1 MASLHIKNLG
11 PIVDSSNIELTSL
24 MVLIGRQSA
33 GKSTFMKVLCF
44 CRWVEKKIMVSTDDI
59 VSQYTHYN
67 RFVKELK
74 QFHRLNDEYFAEN
87 TELMYDGD
95 NITIEY
101 TGVNGNAKIVRKKSF
116 AEKRY
121 NTKLSYIPAERN
133 LISAIQNVDK
143 TYKATER
150 DVLFNFIY
158 EWDEAKTPY
167 TSDHPFKLS
176 ATGGFSYVNKSGA
189 DVLVRDDGTE
199 TPAFFASSGMQSV
212 MPMDVMTNYITDCVG
227 QNASLSMHERNEIS
241 KTDNGHSHRR
251 LEYQSAQLF
260 IEEPEQNLYPESQK
274 LVVMSLVRSL
284 KKSLANGSEQSMAV
298 VTTHSP
304 YVVSVVNV
312 LLTAA
317 IVSER
322 ELEQSVVEKDCI
334 LPSKAISGYFID
346 NNGVFQNIMDKEV
359 PMLSGNDLDGVDTNH
374 AIDQLRQTLKKA
386 LFKHPSNDDIRA
398 RIVAQSFPSNKAN
411 PTMEK
416 AKQEFRK
423 EYNCD
428 LRGMKTGQED
438 KL

>member
-1 MASLHIKNLG
+1 MASLHIKSFG
-11 PIVDSSNIELTSL
+11 PIVDSTKIELTPL

-44 CRWVEKKIMVSTDDI
+44 CRWIEKKIMVSTDDM
-59 VSQYTHYN
+59 VNQYTHYN

-74 QFHRLNDEYFAEN
+74 QFYRLNDEYFTDD

-101 TGVNGNAKIVRKKSF
+101 KGVNGNAKIVRKKSF
-116 AEKRY
+116 TEKRF

-158 EWDEAKTPY
+158 EWDEAKSPY
-167 TSDHPFKLS
+167 TSEHPYKLA

-189 DVLVRDDGTE
+189 DMLVREDGVE
-199 TPAFFASSGMQSV
+199 TPAFYASSGIQSV
-212 MPMDVMTNYITDCVG
+212 MPMDVMANYITERVG
-227 QNASLSMHERNEIS
+227 KNASLSMHERNEIS
-241 KTDNGHSHRR
+241 NTDNGHSYRR

-260 IEEPEQNLYPESQK
+260 VEEPEQNLYPESQK

-284 KKSLANGSEQSMAV
+284 KKALENGSEQSTAV

-304 YVVSVVNV
+304 YVMSVVNV

-317 IVSER
+317 IVE
-322 ELEQSVVEKDCI
+322 EKGLEQTVVDKDCI
-334 LPSKAISGYFID
+334 LPSKAISGYYID
-346 NNGVFQNIMDKEV
+346 EKGVFKNIMDSEI
-359 PMLSGNDLDGVDTNH
+359 PMLSGNDLDGVSDWVDESIGKLNQ
-374 AIDQLRQTLKKA
+374 I
-386 LFKHPSNDDIRA
+386 LFA
-398 RIVAQSFPSNKAN
+398 
-411 PTMEK
+411 
-416 AKQEFRK
+416 
-423 EYNCD
+423 
-428 LRGMKTGQED
+428 
-438 KL
+438 